1 MGPASTL
8 EQKRDKLI
16 KKFKKEKDQSCLEIA
31 TTHIDEYFF
40 ECYAASSVGPA
51 LSVKNPFAIIA
62 LGGYGRSEQ
71 CFYSDID
78 VMFLFEKQ
86 VPEEAKELVKEFIYP
101 LWDIGFEVGYA
112 IRTINEC
119 ISLAKDDIE
128 VLTSFLDQRFI
139 CGMSSIHF
147 NFVER
152 FQKKISRSK
161 SDIIKQIINI
171 NQNRHGKFGDSTYL
185 LEPHLKEGLGSL
197 RDYHSILWIAKIKD
211 GIKSR
216 RDFELN
222 DYLSKDEFDEFER
235 ALNFIF
241 MVRNS
246 LHLLAKR
253 KYDQMYFEYQKELAK
268 SFNFRKKDNQT
279 PVERFLREIHSHM
292 DLIKQYYLLYISDLR
307 RRKKLEF
314 SSDLLK
320 KPKSKQIVIKRRML
334 AFRSKN
340 FVQKKPSLLLTMFH
354 ESSRL
359 KIPLNSDAKR
369 TVKELSPSCKNFG
382 SKQFRAE
389 NLKTFEN
396 ILTNSPSI
404 FNVLNEMLNTGLLKQ
419 LIPAYRNIIN
429 RIQYNQYHIYP
440 VDKHSLKVVYTI
452 KQFVVEA
459 SKGNFDSLPGDIYKE
474 IKNKKVLLWGALL
487 HDIGKGVSSSS
498 HAERGAEMAQE
509 FCEKIGMSGENVE
522 LVTFLV
528 REHLFL
534 VKTATRRDLG
544 DEKVVL
550 MCARKVKNVKRLKML
565 YLLTVAD
572 SIATGPKAW
581 NDWTQ
586 RLLEELFFKIYRMF
600 ERGELTSKY
609 AAKEF
614 ETKKEKIL
622 NSDLK
627 INRSEIENIFESMSP
642 RYHLYTP
649 LEDIIKHIKLYQRL
663 GDDPFRIEIE
673 ALNETTTVVTVCAKE
688 SPGLFSKL
696 SGVFTMNR
704 LDILD
709 ARAYSWANQIAMDVF
724 TLGHDADVKP
734 WGDLKDR
741 INGSLSEEFDFNFDV
756 LNNLPFNSFPEPSN
770 DITVRIDNDSSGF
783 FSVLEVFSY
792 DFPGL
797 LYLITDTLFKLSVDI
812 RIAKIAT
819 KVDRIVDVFYIRN
832 VSGKITDPGEI
843 INIQDTV
850 KKALMEKEPLKVN

>member
-1 MGPASTL
+1 MNPASTL
-8 EQKRDKLI
+8 KQKKDKLI
-16 KKFKKEKDQSCLEIA
+16 EQFNKDKNESCLEIA

-40 ECYAASSVGPA
+40 ECYATSSVGPS
-51 LSVKNPFAIIA
+51 LSLKTPFAIIA

-78 VMFLFEKQ
+78 VMFLFEKR
-86 VPEEAKELVKEFIYP
+86 VPDEAKELVKEYIYP
-101 LWDIGFEVGYA
+101 LWDIGFEVGYG

-119 ISLAKDDIE
+119 INLAKEDIE
-128 VLTSFLDQRFI
+128 VLTSFLDERFI

-147 NFVER
+147 NFVEK

-161 SDIIKQIINI
+161 SDVIKELINV
-171 NQNRHGKFGDSTYL
+171 NQNRHDKYGDSTYL
-185 LEPHLKEGLGSL
+185 LEPHLKDGLGSL

-216 RDFELN
+216 KDFELN
-222 DYLSKDEFDEFER
+222 DYLSKDEYEEFER
-235 ALNFIF
+235 SLNFIF
-241 MVRNS
+241 KVRNS

-253 KYDQMYFEYQKELAK
+253 KYDQMYFEYQQELAK

-320 KPKSKQIVIKRRML
+320 KPKSKQIVVKRRML
-334 AFRSKN
+334 SFKSKKI
-340 FVQKKPSLLLTMFH
+340 VQKKPSLLLTMFH

-359 KIPLNSDAKR
+359 KIPLNSDSKR

-382 SKQFRAE
+382 NKQFRAD
-389 NLKTFEN
+389 NVKTFEN

-404 FNVLNEMLNTGLLKQ
+404 FNVLNEMLNTGLLNQ
-419 LIPAYRNIIN
+419 LIPAYNNIIN

-452 KQFVVEA
+452 KQFASEA
-459 SKGNFDSLPGDIYKE
+459 SKGNFDALPGDIYKE

-487 HDIGKGVSSSS
+487 HDIGKGVSSTAHS
-498 HAERGAEMAQE
+498 EKGAEIAKE
-509 FCEKIGMSGENVE
+509 FCEKLGMSEENVE
-522 LVTFLV
+522 LITFLI

-550 MCARKVKNVKRLKML
+550 KCARKVKNVKKLKML

-572 SIATGPKAW
+572 SISTGPKAW

-609 AAKEF
+609 AAKDF

-622 NSDLK
+622 NSDLR
-627 INRSEIENIFESMSP
+627 IDRGEIEEIFENMSP

-649 LEDIIKHIKLYQRL
+649 FEDIIKHIKLYQQL
-663 GDDPFRIEIE
+663 CDDPFRLQIET
-673 ALNETTTVVTVCAKE
+673 LSETTTVVTVCAKE

-696 SGVFTMNR
+696 SGVFAMNR

-709 ARAYSWANQIAMDVF
+709 ARVYSWTNQIVMDVF
-724 TLGHDADVKP
+724 TLRHDPDAKLIS
-734 WGDLKDR
+734 WGDLEEGIKKS
-741 INGSLSEEFDFNFDV
+741 INEESDFNFDV
-756 LNNLPFNSFPEPSN
+756 LNNFSFHSFPEPSN
-770 DITVRIDNDSSGF
+770 DITVRIDNESSGF

-797 LYLITDTLFKLSVDI
+797 LYLITDTLHKLSVDI

-819 KVDRIVDVFYIRN
+819 KIDRVVDVFYIRDI
-832 VSGKITDPGEI
+832 SGKITDPAHIEQ
-843 INIQDTV
+843 IQETV
-850 KKALMEKEPLKVN
+850 RKAIKG